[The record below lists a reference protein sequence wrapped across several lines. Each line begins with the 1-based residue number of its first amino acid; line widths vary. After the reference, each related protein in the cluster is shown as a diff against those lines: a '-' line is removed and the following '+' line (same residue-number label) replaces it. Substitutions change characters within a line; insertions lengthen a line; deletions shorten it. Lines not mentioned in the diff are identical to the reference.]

1 MNANKT
7 QIGGS
12 HYQSEYQHWDFVRLC
27 LGNRYLEGCVTKYV
41 ARWRKK
47 NGLQDLMKALHY
59 LDKIIEL
66 FGGEQY
72 ESGINPDPLPEFRAT
87 EFARLNALGSK
98 ETYIICS
105 LTYWN
110 NEFVLQEIREQLLE
124 LIKEAEADQ
133 RRLDGLKAG
142 ASYGGIGGGPG
153 VRALLAEGVAAGEI
167 GADPGIEVGGT
178 RHGYGKAS
186 EDHGDEPGAGY
197 VDQG

>member
-66 FGGEQY
+66 FGAEEY
-72 ESGINPDPLPEFRAT
+72 ESGVHVADPLPQFRAS
-87 EFARLNALGSK
+87 EFARLNGLGSK
-98 ETYIICS
+98 ETYIVMS

-110 NEFVLQEIREQLLE
+110 NEFVLQEIREQLLA
-124 LIKEAEADQ
+124 LISEAEADQ
-133 RRLDGLKAG
+133 HRLDALKAG
-142 ASYGGIGGGPG
+142 AGGIGGPG
-153 VRALLAEGVAAGEI
+153 AVRRLLEEGVASGELP

-178 RHGYGKAS
+178 THG
-186 EDHGDEPGAGY
+186 HGGEEPGAGY